1 MNLVSRIG
9 FHTVTVSKTQITYN
23 GWTGVGY
30 IIIDPS
36 TGAGA
41 YMISGGLGGAMI
53 LMLAL
58 GFALLALAIA
68 AGPIIFAIAALL
80 LPAYLSLIGW
90 LILEASPTAR
100 DCVFVITMAAISLLF
115 EVWVAD
121 PLIDFWL
128 EAYVPSSYIGQMIAV
143 IFTGIHLTDIGK
155 KCLDSTSP

>member
-30 IIIDPS
+30 IIIDPT

-90 LILEASPTAR
+90 LILEASPAAR
-100 DCVFVITMAAISLLF
+100 ACVLALIMPVVFFLFEFWIVDPIIEAWLAAYIPTEGIEQIISLLGLGRDLP
-115 EVWVAD
+115 E
-121 PLIDFWL
+121 
-128 EAYVPSSYIGQMIAV
+128 IGN
-143 IFTGIHLTDIGK
+143 
-155 KCLDSTSP
+155 KCFGVSP